1 MRPSFEIKKRLVP
14 CAAYCDSEYGVGGY
28 FVGVPVILGG
38 SGVEKIIELSL
49 LPDEKAALEKS
60 IDAVREL
67 VAVMGRLTA

>member
-1 MRPSFEIKKRLVP
+1 
-14 CAAYCDSEYGVGGY
+14 
-28 FVGVPVILGG
+28 LGG

-49 LPDEKAALEKS
+49 LPDEKAALNKS